1 MSQIPYATTEKKDEL
16 DDLQVAS
23 RLIESLTDQP
33 CLLVRT
39 DTMWMDIWN
48 SLGVLPQPGADFTE
62 AVLDGEAIRLED
74 IEFDSTTYRVPF
86 LRRDLEVLKLTG
98 TFGWGTVTDKAP
110 TDDDPIG
117 TVYSNDGVLTLE
129 KVGLR
134 VEVPEDLQK
143 LCRLVAANAKKSVA
157 LYDSQRIRT
166 LIRKYMRT
174 A

>member
-1 MSQIPYATTEKKDEL
+1 MAEEL

-62 AVLDGEAIRLED
+62 AVLDGEAIHLED

-86 LRRDLEVLKLTG
+86 LRRDHEVLKLTG
-98 TFGWGTVTDKAP
+98 TFGWGTVTNDEPGDKAEWP
-110 TDDDPIG
+110 HG
-117 TVYSNDGVLTLE
+117 TVWSFDGQLSLVPN
-129 KVGLR
+129 GFR
-134 VEVPEDLQK
+134 VEVPEGLQK
-143 LCRLVAANAKKSVA
+143 LCRLLATVPKKGQESFINERR
-157 LYDSQRIRT
+157 RI
-166 LIRKYMRT
+166 LLSPYMRPE
-174 A
+174 

>member
-1 MSQIPYATTEKKDEL
+1 MSQIPYATTEKAEEL

-62 AVLDGEAIRLED
+62 AVLDGEPIRLED

-86 LRRDLEVLKLTG
+86 LRRDHEVLKLTG
-98 TFGWGTVTDKAP
+98 TFGWGTVTDEAP

-117 TVYSNDGVLTLE
+117 TVYSNDGVLGLAR
-129 KVGLR
+129 VGFR
-134 VEVPEDLQK
+134 VEVPESLQK
-143 LCRLVAANAKKSVA
+143 LCRLLATVPKKGQESFINERR
-157 LYDSQRIRT
+157 RI
-166 LIRKYMRT
+166 LLSPYMRPE
-174 A
+174 